1 MGHSAHD
8 EVSHDSAVRR
18 KSFLDKQHIKHRKLC
33 VCAHARAPVSVCV
46 SVCMHVSVSVSVCE
60 RVGKKELFVFNLQSI
75 NVDSHGRCRSV

>member
-33 VCAHARAPVSVCV
+33 VCAHAHAP
-46 SVCMHVSVSVSVCE
+46 VSVSVSVCE